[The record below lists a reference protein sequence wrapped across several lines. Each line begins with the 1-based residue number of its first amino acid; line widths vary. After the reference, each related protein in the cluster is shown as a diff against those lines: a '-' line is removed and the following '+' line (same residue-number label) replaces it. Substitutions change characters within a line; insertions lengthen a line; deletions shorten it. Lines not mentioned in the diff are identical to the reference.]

1 MKAFIRRLSRLEDR
15 FGPPV
20 ETEFSRRLVER
31 LAAGRRR
38 MAALG
43 GEPLEVRPRENLVD
57 ARPGLEAI
65 VEILNRGRQRMNEK
79 NRELDALSS
88 K

>member
-1 MKAFIRRLSRLEDR
+1 
-15 FGPPV
+15 
-20 ETEFSRRLVER
+20 
-31 LAAGRRR
+31 